1 MGLWQAVN
9 SMSNHAMRAWMKS
22 WGFRT
27 FKTKGAWK
35 ARSAEV
41 TVYRS
46 IVKTRAGSVT
56 QALTSTVST
65 SGSVNAVSFKGV

>member
-1 MGLWQAVN
+1 
-9 SMSNHAMRAWMKS
+9 MKS
-22 WGFRT
+22 TLLTFRT
-27 FKTKGAWK
+27 YGAWN
-35 ARSAEV
+35 ARSGAV

-46 IVKTRAGSVT
+46 IENTFDGSVT